1 MGPTIQLIHLTVRAE
16 REAEAQCHSFTVY
29 RDDFADEEPV
39 RRPAYSPDHRI
50 KRILNLF
57 RRQQPCEYA

>member
-1 MGPTIQLIHLTVRAE
+1 MGPTIQLIQLIVRAE
-16 REAEAQCHSFTVY
+16 REAEAQCHPAVAY
-29 RDDFADEEPV
+29 RYDFADEKPV
-39 RRPAYSPDHRI
+39 HRLAYQQDHRI

>member
-29 RDDFADEEPV
+29 QDDFVDEKMV
-39 RRPAYSPDHRI
+39 RRLAYKQDHRI